1 MNTRFKLII
10 ISIEYLLNILH
21 KHLYTIND
29 ETNKHLYILMHMNE
43 NKSVTKTTLK
53 KYKEII

>member
-53 KYKEII
+53 K